1 MGKFLNSIWGSWL
14 KVFAVAVLV
23 KFSDLGGNIFA
34 LDAESLKH
42 LVNTGVISL
51 IPVIINFLN
60 PQHKTYGIGKE

>member
-1 MGKFLNSIWGSWL
+1 MKFLNTIWGSWL

-42 LVNTGVISL
+42 LANAGIIAL

-60 PQHKTYGIGKE
+60 PQDTRYGPK

>member
-1 MGKFLNSIWGSWL
+1 MKFLNTIWGSWL

-42 LVNTGVISL
+42 LVNAGVISL

-60 PQHKTYGIGKE
+60 PQDTRYGPK